1 MRTRK
6 KFLSLVMAFIMIMSI
21 LPATALAEEPE
32 DDATAACTR
41 TEGCTLADGHEGEC
55 VLPDEPENLIT
66 PAALEE
72 GETVDGAFAEMT
84 IDGTTAQYND
94 QQKFMRALQDSA
106 NKTIHIRLLADIEG
120 LSGYIPIAQGQT
132 VTLDMN
138 GKSITT
144 TSTFTGRPI
153 VNEGTLTVTGNGTID
168 SSASE
173 NGGYGAIN
181 NKGTLTIENGTYR
194 GAKYASGSAIRNTG
208 ADAVLT
214 IEDGTFEEATCA
226 VFNEGTVTIDGGTF
240 SNESCSTCAA
250 ADGHSGEWSYAIRN
264 ATVDSRMVING
275 GTFTGT
281 QGAVSAAIGYLEV
294 NDGSFKTVDCE
305 KKHGAIFYALYA
317 AGEVGE
323 VECVINGGIFETE
336 GHNATVLIGNDNTN
350 GDGGINA
357 QATAYVNGGTFI
369 APEGVPALKG
379 AEKTGDPVITGG
391 SFTSDVSKYVDA
403 SCKTTT
409 DADGKTVVA
418 KLTETDEGV
427 VAKVGS
433 DCYKSLSA
441 AIAAAKDGDKVT
453 LLKDDTVG
461 VANESDFWINKSIT
475 LDLNQHM
482 LTGAYQIAVGVDNP
496 NAKVTIKNGTLVG
509 GTSYGFLIKAGEA
522 VLDGITINDD
532 APQRLVQLGGG
543 DNIKLTIKDSVIKS
557 TRAGQY
563 GIVNFGNKN
572 KVIIENSEISA
583 DYWAVYHNG
592 SYYGFEIEGT
602 DSSLTSASAQAVYI
616 SGSTIT
622 TAANGGKNQQAS
634 FTGCTITGTSGIE
647 GKYTDITLKDCNIT
661 ATDKP
666 SFTQSNN
673 GSTASGC
680 AVVSTDNSMKPE
692 SPAPNATIKIESGQ
706 YIGAIG
712 LAQLIDK
719 VEGNF
724 EYFQEAKYI
733 ISGGDY
739 SEPVNPAYLS
749 EELKVELCSRARNAV
764 APYSYYESVSEAIA
778 VAAETGDPDAEI
790 RLLDDDIGETAR
802 CTVTFIND
810 GSNVKMTVNKDTVI
824 TLPALTRS
832 GYTFLYWSDGSK
844 TYTQGS
850 SYTVASD
857 VTLTAYWSRNSS
869 SGGSGSSGYTVS
881 VDSGKNGSVTVSPKS
896 ASKGTT
902 VTITVKPD
910 KGYEL
915 EDLTVTDKN
924 GDELKLT
931 KKSDT
936 KYTFTMPAGK
946 VTVEATFVKVEETLE
961 HSFTD
966 VPNGYWAEDAI
977 AWAYENGYMNGNTA
991 VTFNPEGTVSRQ
1003 QLWMILAR
1011 LSGYNP
1017 AAMAEAKSWAV
1028 DNGISD
1034 GTAPGGAVSRQQL
1047 VTILYRY
1054 AVRMGYKTSG
1064 SADLTAY
1071 PDHASVAAYAK
1082 DAMSWSVAN
1091 SIVGGTTQGTLNPAG
1106 TATRAQF
1113 AVILSRFCE
1122 NIAG

>member
-1 MRTRK
+1 M
-6 KFLSLVMAFIMIMSI
+6 
-21 LPATALAEEPE
+21 
-32 DDATAACTR
+32 
-41 TEGCTLADGHEGEC
+41 
-55 VLPDEPENLIT
+55 
-66 PAALEE
+66 
-72 GETVDGAFAEMT
+72 
-84 IDGTTAQYND
+84 
-94 QQKFMRALQDSA
+94 
-106 NKTIHIRLLADIEG
+106 
-120 LSGYIPIAQGQT
+120 
-132 VTLDMN
+132 
-138 GKSITT
+138 
-144 TSTFTGRPI
+144 
-153 VNEGTLTVTGNGTID
+153 
-168 SSASE
+168 
-173 NGGYGAIN
+173 
-181 NKGTLTIENGTYR
+181 
-194 GAKYASGSAIRNTG
+194 
-208 ADAVLT
+208 
-214 IEDGTFEEATCA
+214 
-226 VFNEGTVTIDGGTF
+226 
-240 SNESCSTCAA
+240 
-250 ADGHSGEWSYAIRN
+250 
-264 ATVDSRMVING
+264 
-275 GTFTGT
+275 
-281 QGAVSAAIGYLEV
+281 
-294 NDGSFKTVDCE
+294 
-305 KKHGAIFYALYA
+305 
-317 AGEVGE
+317 
-323 VECVINGGIFETE
+323 
-336 GHNATVLIGNDNTN
+336 
-350 GDGGINA
+350 
-357 QATAYVNGGTFI
+357 
-369 APEGVPALKG
+369 
-379 AEKTGDPVITGG
+379 
-391 SFTSDVSKYVDA
+391 
-403 SCKTTT
+403 
-409 DADGKTVVA
+409 
-418 KLTETDEGV
+418 
-427 VAKVGS
+427 
-433 DCYKSLSA
+433 
-441 AIAAAKDGDKVT
+441 
-453 LLKDDTVG
+453 
-461 VANESDFWINKSIT
+461 
-475 LDLNQHM
+475 
-482 LTGAYQIAVGVDNP
+482 
-496 NAKVTIKNGTLVG
+496 
-509 GTSYGFLIKAGEA
+509 
-522 VLDGITINDD
+522 
-532 APQRLVQLGGG
+532 
-543 DNIKLTIKDSVIKS
+543 
-557 TRAGQY
+557 
-563 GIVNFGNKN
+563 
-572 KVIIENSEISA
+572 
-583 DYWAVYHNG
+583 
-592 SYYGFEIEGT
+592 
-602 DSSLTSASAQAVYI
+602 
-616 SGSTIT
+616 
-622 TAANGGKNQQAS
+622 
-634 FTGCTITGTSGIE
+634 
-647 GKYTDITLKDCNIT
+647 
-661 ATDKP
+661 
-666 SFTQSNN
+666 
-673 GSTASGC
+673 
-680 AVVSTDNSMKPE
+680 
-692 SPAPNATIKIESGQ
+692 
-706 YIGAIG
+706 
-712 LAQLIDK
+712 
-719 VEGNF
+719 
-724 EYFQEAKYI
+724 
-733 ISGGDY
+733 
-739 SEPVNPAYLS
+739 
-749 EELKVELCSRARNAV
+749 
-764 APYSYYESVSEAIA
+764 
-778 VAAETGDPDAEI
+778 AAETGDPDAEI